1 MEGQQNALTATF
13 ALCMFYAI
21 GAQNA
26 SDRRSKRA
34 CSDCVLFISFI
45 ISRKQVES
53 PNIRAAHA

>member
-34 CSDCVLFISFI
+34 
-45 ISRKQVES
+45 
-53 PNIRAAHA
+53 